1 MTALSIYIFNGFI
14 MSSKT
19 VPAFNIYVFGGTGDL
34 AQRKILPA
42 LYRHDKDL
50 IIDKLTSIISI
61 GSKDYSQDSY
71 KEFVKSSLINH
82 SNCLDFQEDA
92 WDRFSKRIS
101 YVQLDVND
109 KQNWYKIHP
118 GKDEVNNIF
127 YLATPPNL
135 FEKIANSLKDN
146 NFVTENS
153 KIVIEKPIG
162 TNFKSAK
169 DINKSLSQGFTE
181 NQIYRIDHYL
191 GKEAVQNLLA
201 LRFGNII
208 FEKSWSNSAIDNIQI
223 TVAESLGMETRG
235 EYYDQTGALKDMM
248 QNHLLQILCL
258 VAMEP
263 PTNIQGESVRDE
275 KLKVLCSLAPVDRN
289 TIKNDVVRA
298 QYVSGAIKEDP
309 VKGFHQEE
317 GIAVESLTETFVAL
331 KIFINNWRWAG
342 VPFYLRTGKRMANKF
357 SEVVVTFKSIPHN
370 IFSKQNSLTNNQLVI
385 RLQPDEGID
394 LKLMTKKPSAEG
406 FNLIELP
413 LDLKLQE
420 YNQDSSYN
428 AYERLLLDVLKGN
441 TSLFMRKDEVE
452 ASWLWIDHLI
462 QEWQEENIP
471 LHEYIAGSWGP
482 SASDFLLERDSRKWK
497 NGKLKK

>member
-1 MTALSIYIFNGFI
+1 
-14 MSSKT
+14 MSYQS
-19 VPAFNIYVFGGTGDL
+19 VPTFNIYIFGGTGDL
-34 AQRKILPA
+34 AQRKLLPA

-50 IIDKLTSIISI
+50 VIDEFSSIISV
-61 GSKDYSQDSY
+61 GSKEYSQEDY
-71 KEFVKSSLINH
+71 KEFVKSALINH
-82 SNCLDFQEDA
+82 LTCLDFEEDT
-92 WDRFSKRIS
+92 WKRFCKRIS

-109 KQNWYKIHP
+109 KKNWHKIHP
-118 GKDEVNNIF
+118 GKDKVNNIF

-135 FEKIANSLKDN
+135 YEKIANNLKDN
-146 NFVTENS
+146 NLVTENS
-153 KIVIEKPIG
+153 RIVIEKPIG

-169 DINKSLSQGFTE
+169 DINNALSQGFKE

-208 FEKSWSNSAIDNIQI
+208 FEKSWSNAAIDHIQI
-223 TVAESLGMETRG
+223 TVAESLGMGARG
-235 EYYDQTGALKDMM
+235 DYYDQTGALKDMI

-275 KLKVLCSLAPVDRN
+275 KLKVLRSLAPVDKN

-298 QYVSGAIKEDP
+298 QYVSGAIREEA
-309 VKGFHQEE
+309 VKGYHQEE
-317 GIAVESLTETFVAL
+317 GISNESLTETFVAL

-342 VPFYLRTGKRMANKF
+342 VPFYIRTGKRMANKF

-370 IFSKQNSLTNNQLVI
+370 IFSQQNNLTNNQLVI

-394 LKLMTKKPSAEG
+394 LKLMTKKPSASG
-406 FNLIELP
+406 FDLIELP
-413 LDLKLQE
+413 LDLNLEE
-420 YNQDSSYN
+420 YNQDSSYD
-428 AYERLLLDVLKGN
+428 AYERLLLDVLNAN

-462 QEWQEENIP
+462 QEWNELNIP
-471 LHEYIAGSWGP
+471 LQEYIAGSWGP